1 MGTPSACAPDKP
13 VGSTVPSSGAAGVGL
28 DSLLVAAAT
37 HAEEFGALGG
47 GPPDARRIAAA

>member
-37 HAEEFGALGG
+37 HAEEFGAPGG